1 MSNLADHV
9 FLNQIKQERLDAYL
23 EKGFFRNA
31 NMMFRTQL
39 LPIDG
44 KLNNVVNIRLDLR
57 GYKSPKRMAKLMRKN
72 QQRFTVTVGEVCIT
86 PQKEALFAA
95 HAHRFKG
102 FLYKSLRHLLFG
114 DQNMAVFDTQEI
126 CIYDQDKLV
135 AFSFFDKGKNSVA
148 SILGVFDQ
156 AYYKYSLGTYTM
168 LLEMDWAKR
177 NSYHYYYPGYIM
189 DQSRDFEYKLRLGD
203 VEYLHWN
210 KGWHKFENIIPEDF
224 PGCIINT
231 KLAVLETF
239 LKEKG
244 IIGKKFF
251 YPYFSLGH
259 IDLGGQPMF
268 VGQPI
273 HFHVPD
279 PMSRKLRLIV
289 EPLLEKNAYHVA
301 LVEKDKMYNSY
312 IRQHQMQNTQVHR
325 KEYNKVLYYHE
336 IYKTSNLEDVPF
348 LLNKLRNY
356 AENYIG

>member
-1 MSNLADHV
+1 MSNLADHI

-57 GYKSPKRMAKLMRKN
+57 DYKYPKRMYKILRKN
-72 QQRFTVTVGEVCIT
+72 QQIFSVTIGEVCIT
-86 PQKEALFAA
+86 PQKESLFAA

-114 DQNMAVFDTQEI
+114 DQNMSVFDTQEI
-126 CIYDQDKLV
+126 CVYDNDKLV
-135 AFSFFDKGKNSVA
+135 AFSFFDRGKNSVA

-156 AYYKYSLGTYTM
+156 AYNKFSLGTYTM
-168 LLEMDWAKR
+168 LLEIQWAMQ
-177 NSYHYYYPGYIM
+177 NGHYYYYPGYIM

-203 VEYLHWN
+203 VEYLHWD
-210 KGWHKFENIIPEDF
+210 KGWMNFENSIPEDF
-224 PGCIINT
+224 PGCIINAKIT
-231 KLAVLETF
+231 MLEYF
-239 LKEKG
+239 LKLKG
-244 IIGKKFF
+244 IKYKKHF

-259 IDLGGQPMF
+259 IDLGGLPMF
-268 VGQPI
+268 VSQPI
-273 HFHVPD
+273 HLHIQD
-279 PMSRKLRLIV
+279 SMSRKFKFIV

-312 IRQHQMQNTQVHR
+312 IRQHQMHNTQVHR
-325 KEYNKVLYYHE
+325 QEYNKVLYYHE
-336 IYKTSNLEDVPF
+336 IYKTGDIEEIP
-348 LLNKLRNY
+348 LLLSKLRIHAKNY
-356 AENYIG
+356 LG